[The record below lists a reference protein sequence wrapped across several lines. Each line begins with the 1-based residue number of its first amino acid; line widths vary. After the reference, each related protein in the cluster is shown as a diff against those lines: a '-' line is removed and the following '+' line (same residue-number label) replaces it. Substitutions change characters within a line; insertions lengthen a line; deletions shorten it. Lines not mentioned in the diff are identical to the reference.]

1 MTSAAFS
8 GPTSTRSDNVS
19 IGAFGRH
26 GVVLDHDDTDWLDG
40 VRARLEELIRL
51 PRGWDGYSGQP
62 LPFATAQFAADLLS
76 LIGHEGLPAP
86 SLVPVARGQ
95 LQIEWHT
102 ENVDI
107 ELLVRRPNSVQ
118 AYCHRLVGH
127 GAVESVLELTNNFI
141 QILPWIECLQETDF
155 ALATAA

>member
-1 MTSAAFS
+1 MTFAAFS
-8 GPTSTRSDNVS
+8 GSAPIRSENVS

-26 GVVLDHDDTDWLDG
+26 GVVVDHDDTDWLDG
-40 VRARLEELIRL
+40 VRSRLEELIRL

-62 LPFATAQFAADLLS
+62 LPFATAQFAADLLIR
-76 LIGHEGLPAP
+76 IGHGGLPAP

-118 AYCHRLVGH
+118 AYFNRLDGP
-127 GAVESVLELTNNFI
+127 GAVESVVELTNNFV
-141 QILPWIECLQETDF
+141 QILPWIECLQETDL
-155 ALATAA
+155 ALAAAA